1 MVHKRM
7 KEVLNIMGH
16 HAIKCETH
24 SEVSASSRSMAV
36 ISSPNVNNTILPF
49 AKNDRSNMK
58 T

>member
-1 MVHKRM
+1 M